1 MNKYPGGKTIN
12 QISHRSPALYS
23 RDAHVMVVDDADE
36 LRRAYAQGLSLLG
49 YRVSE
54 AASGGEALER
64 LRAENID
71 AVVLDLHMPGMDGLT
86 CLKTLKEEQNEVE
99 VLIVTGFGT
108 IPSAVE
114 AMRLGAYDYITK
126 PFSFEELEQ
135 RLSRCL
141 QARDLRRENVHLR
154 GVLREKYHCENLV
167 GKSEAMQRIF
177 RTIRQVARSK
187 ATVLLQGKS
196 GTGKELIAR
205 SIHFNSPVAAGPMVT
220 VDCGAITASVI
231 ESELFGHVK
240 GAYTGAHQAKEGLF
254 RTATGGTLFFDEIG
268 ELPLD
273 MQTKLLRA
281 LQEREIRPVG
291 SDRSYPVDVR
301 VIAATNQDLEASVK
315 EGKFR
320 EDLFYRLNVITIG
333 VAVLAEHKE
342 DIPLLLA
349 HFLKKH
355 GRPDRNVER
364 VDGQAMQALTT
375 YDWPGNV
382 RELENVVERALALGQ
397 GPAIHL
403 ADLPAHIAALYRPS
417 SKTIPQPMEVDA
429 GLAPATPQPAA
440 GCASS
445 PPGCASSPGSSAGA
459 AAEEPPPRDMELAS
473 VLPDAQATIISAPLA
488 PPATLPQGNVLGTQL
503 LSGQVSLEEI
513 ERRAILATLQ
523 AAHGDRTACARV
535 LGIDKSTLY
544 RKLKRYNVVVP
555 GGEEDDAEAVISH

>member
-1 MNKYPGGKTIN
+1 MNAYQGDRKTAN
-12 QISHRSPALYS
+12 HSSLPPRTGLNS
-23 RDAHVMVVDDADE
+23 RDAHVLVVDDADE
-36 LRRAYAQGLSLLG
+36 LRKAYAQGLSLLG

-54 AASGGEALER
+54 ASSGGEALER
-64 LRAENID
+64 LRAESID

-86 CLKTLKEEQNEVE
+86 CLKTLKEERGEVE

-135 RLSRCL
+135 RLTRCL
-141 QARDLRRENVHLR
+141 QARDLHRENVHLR

-167 GKSEAMQRIF
+167 GKSEAMQRVF
-177 RTIRQVARSK
+177 RMIRQVARSK

-205 SIHFNSPVAAGPMVT
+205 SIHFNSSVAAGPIVT

-240 GAYTGAHQAKEGLF
+240 GAFTGAHQAKEGLF
-254 RTATGGTLFFDEIG
+254 RMATGGTLFFDEIG

-291 SDRSYPVDVR
+291 SDRSFPVDVR
-301 VIAATNQDLEASVK
+301 VIAATNRELEALVK

-320 EDLFYRLNVITIG
+320 EDLFYRLNVITIN

-355 GRPDRNVER
+355 ARPDRSVER
-364 VDGQAMQALTT
+364 VDGQALQALLH
-375 YDWPGNV
+375 YDWQGNV

-403 ADLPAHIAALYRPS
+403 ADLPVHISALYRPG
-417 SKTIPQPMEVDA
+417 SKTNLQAMEV
-429 GLAPATPQPAA
+429 G
-440 GCASS
+440 
-445 PPGCASSPGSSAGA
+445 AGA
-459 AAEEPPPRDMELAS
+459 AAPTPLLDKTVPGTAPADAATEEPPPRDMELAN
-473 VLPDAQATIISAPLA
+473 VMPEAQATSNGAPLA
-488 PPATLPQGNVLGTQL
+488 PPASPPEGNVLGTQL

-523 AAHGDRTACARV
+523 AARGDRTACARI

-544 RKLKRYNVVVP
+544 RKLKRYNVAIP
-555 GGEEDDAEAVISH
+555 GGEDDDAP